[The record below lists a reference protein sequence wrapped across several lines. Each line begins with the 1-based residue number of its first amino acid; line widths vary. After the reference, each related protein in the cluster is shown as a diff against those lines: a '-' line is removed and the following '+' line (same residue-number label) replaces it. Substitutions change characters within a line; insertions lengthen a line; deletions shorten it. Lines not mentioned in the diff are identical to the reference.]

1 MTKGFYQRA
10 NPVIERRLEV
20 AAEANLKLDAA
31 LEDGVVKV
39 AAQVVF
45 DKAALEK
52 AAPPAKAEPQPAG
65 EAKDAAKGVAKSNA
79 PVYKLHVLLVEE
91 MLRYPGENGIRLHP
105 VVVRAMG
112 GLMANGF
119 VLDPAKAEAVNA
131 RFDLAA
137 ISDALKKY
145 LEGFEASRSK
155 DRDEPY
161 TFSEKKHEINSK
173 FLGLFTGALAGAQ
186 EKGLNPVTWSLKAV
200 NATGGPLTAEVT
212 AKIEDGWHLYSLTP
226 IADGPKPTRIT
237 LPRDQGFE
245 LAGEIEAPEPFVKTD
260 PNFGVEVE
268 YYEES
273 VTFKL
278 PLKRRAGAGEKL
290 LVEARY
296 QTCTN
301 RLCLPPKTVRL
312 EAEVK

>member
-1 MTKGFYQRA
+1 MKT
-10 NPVIERRLEV
+10 I
-20 AAEANLKLDAA
+20 KLIRSAT
-31 LEDGVVKV
+31 LLS
-39 AAQVVF
+39 VF
-45 DKAALEK
+45 T
-52 AAPPAKAEPQPAG
+52 
-65 EAKDAAKGVAKSNA
+65 V
-79 PVYKLHVLLVEE
+79 
-91 MLRYPGENGIRLHP
+91 
-105 VVVRAMG
+105 
-112 GLMANGF
+112 
-119 VLDPAKAEAVNA
+119 
-131 RFDLAA
+131 
-137 ISDALKKY
+137 
-145 LEGFEASRSK
+145 
-155 DRDEPY
+155 
-161 TFSEKKHEINSK
+161 
-173 FLGLFTGALAGAQ
+173 ALAGAQ
-186 EKGLNPVTWSLKAV
+186 EKGLNPVTWSLKIV
-200 NATGGPLTAEVT
+200 NATATGGSLTAELT

-296 QTCTN
+296 QTCTD